1 MQETRCS
8 TENMLEFKIPDWQ
21 IFSVSSKLD
30 GARSANRYSGTCIWV
45 KQSFGIPTSVIPYLS
60 TLPTEHYLNNEGRY
74 LELHFKN
81 LIIIN
86 TYVPNLG
93 GSMSVESNRSGNTD
107 TEYLFEHN
115 DRLLKWDT
123 ALKEH
128 LLNLKKS
135 KKEVILAGDLNV
147 AHTPQD
153 VFFCDPKLH
162 FKKEYTAKQLER
174 FYQSDKVQGL
184 GKQRMP
190 GFTFHERENF
200 TSLLSSTN
208 MIDIWREQ
216 HPDTNQYS
224 WFNLRQKTQRAK
236 KLGWRLDY
244 FVVSPSIAEKTIESR
259 IMDNIGEE
267 SVKAVGKYASDHV
280 PVYMSFD

>member
-1 MQETRCS
+1 MPTSLVTWNVNGIRSYIVDNLDSKKFKNKTAINPESSLGAIVFEVDPDIICMQETRCS

-135 KKEVILAGDLNV
+135 KK
-147 AHTPQD
+147 
-153 VFFCDPKLH
+153 
-162 FKKEYTAKQLER
+162 R
-174 FYQSDKVQGL
+174 S
-184 GKQRMP
+184 
-190 GFTFHERENF
+190 
-200 TSLLSSTN
+200 
-208 MIDIWREQ
+208 
-216 HPDTNQYS
+216 YS
-224 WFNLRQKTQRAK
+224 CR
-236 KLGWRLDY
+236 
-244 FVVSPSIAEKTIESR
+244 
-259 IMDNIGEE
+259 
-267 SVKAVGKYASDHV
+267 
-280 PVYMSFD
+280 

>member
-1 MQETRCS
+1 M
-8 TENMLEFKIPDWQ
+8 
-21 IFSVSSKLD
+21 
-30 GARSANRYSGTCIWV
+30 
-45 KQSFGIPTSVIPYLS
+45 
-60 TLPTEHYLNNEGRY
+60 
-74 LELHFKN
+74 
-81 LIIIN
+81 
-86 TYVPNLG
+86 
-93 GSMSVESNRSGNTD
+93 
-107 TEYLFEHN
+107 
-115 DRLLKWDT
+115 
-123 ALKEH
+123 
-128 LLNLKKS
+128 
-135 KKEVILAGDLNV
+135 
-147 AHTPQD
+147 
-153 VFFCDPKLH
+153 
-162 FKKEYTAKQLER
+162 ER

-184 GKQRMP
+184 GKQGCC